1 MFEKYSQFMYTRD
14 NIDRILREHEEFIS
28 KKSDNKFFKQE
39 QKQQKQQKQQ
49 PIKTHKRHP
58 VFWLLHSM
66 VNVENFFGKQRH
78 DDVEEMNFRIKFIET
93 IKKENGWMKA
103 NKIKISQVESE
114 AMDSTDVPLLGA
126 FFNAVCLYNKLSLMV
141 IKGNIYKT
149 ISCEDDDI
157 PTHIVEYD
165 GSQFVLVANNIEQK
179 AKHARENMFEFS
191 KPLRAISGYK
201 VDELKDIA
209 RRVGILDSDV
219 KGILKKQI
227 YEKILSRLSF

>member
-1 MFEKYSQFMYTRD
+1 MFEKYSQFMYTSD
-14 NIDRILREHEEFIS
+14 NIARIIRDHEEFIS
-28 KKSDNKFFKQE
+28 KMSDNKFFKRE
-39 QKQQKQQKQQ
+39 QKPTKKQHVSSSHNK
-49 PIKTHKRHP
+49 KHP
-58 VFWLLHSM
+58 VFWLLYNM
-66 VNVENFFGKQRH
+66 VTVVNFFEKQRH

-93 IKKENGWMKA
+93 IKKEQGWMKA

-114 AMDSTDVPLLGA
+114 AMDSRDIPLLGA
-126 FFNAVCLYNKLSLMV
+126 FFNAVCLFNKLSLMV

-157 PTHIVEYD
+157 PTHIIEYD
-165 GSQFVLVANNIEQK
+165 GSQFELVVKELEQK
-179 AKHARENMFEFS
+179 AKYARENMFEFS

-209 RRVGILDSDV
+209 RRVGISDSDV
-219 KGILKKQI
+219 KGLLKKQI